1 MYKTITRL
9 KLTSTLL
16 LSIIFIFTGCF
27 APQDQREQPAAQTER
42 PVPAKL
48 QNQAGQ
54 QDSSI
59 QPAKIA
65 PAIMNVRI
73 SKASD
78 SAAWVTWQTDQPAT
92 TEIIYWEEGAQQKNT
107 ISEDISATIHFTR
120 IQPIDKER
128 TYAFVIKARSTDNSQ
143 TVSSY
148 EGVLTIKIGAQV
160 GQNAP
165 DFELPAI
172 NGDADHPIELSHFRG
187 RIVLL
192 FFWDI
197 NCSSCKEKIPLLDEQ
212 FKRMDNN
219 NYLIIAVH
227 VPGQDAEIKR
237 FYANYGLTLPVLFD
251 ADGKLSAS
259 YEVQGLPASYV
270 IDRSGIIIAKN
281 PNFKTQEE
289 LDRLIRDYVSR

>member
-1 MYKTITRL
+1 MHKTDNRL
-9 KLTSTLL
+9 KLISTSL
-16 LSIIFIFTGCF
+16 LSIIFIFAGCF

-48 QNQAGQ
+48 QNQTGQ
-54 QDSSI
+54 QDSSL
-59 QPAKIA
+59 QPAKTA
-65 PAIMNVRI
+65 PVIMNVRI

-78 SAAWVTWQTDQPAT
+78 SAAWITWQTDQPAS
-92 TEIIYWEEGAQQKNT
+92 TEITFWEEETQKKNT
-107 ISEDISATIHFTR
+107 ISEDTSSTSHVTR

-143 TVSSY
+143 AVSSY

-172 NGDADHPIELSHFRG
+172 NGEADHPVELSHFRG

-192 FFWDI
+192 VFWDI
-197 NCSSCKEKIPLLDEQ
+197 NCSSCMEKIPLLDEQ

-227 VPGQDAEIKR
+227 VPGQEAEIKR
-237 FYANYGLTLPVLFD
+237 VCTNYGLTLPVLFD

-270 IDRSGIIIAKN
+270 IDRSGIIVARN

-289 LDRLIRDYVSR
+289 LDSLIKGYVSR